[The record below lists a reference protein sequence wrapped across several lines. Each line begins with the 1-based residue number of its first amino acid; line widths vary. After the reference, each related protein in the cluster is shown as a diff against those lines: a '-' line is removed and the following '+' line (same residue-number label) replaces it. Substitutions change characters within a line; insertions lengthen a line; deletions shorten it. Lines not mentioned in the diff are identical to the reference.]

1 MIYYVLIHID
11 ITSTSLVSD
20 KLYKNIFIFI
30 CWMTKKSLWQA
41 ISEALNELSN
51 PYCAGKMLCNEMS
64 QKKIL
69 TIKT

>member
-1 MIYYVLIHID
+1 
-11 ITSTSLVSD
+11 
-20 KLYKNIFIFI
+20 
-30 CWMTKKSLWQA
+30 MTKKSLWQA

-51 PYCAGKMLCNEMS
+51 PYCAEKMLCNEMS